1 MTEEHT
7 EKKNIKKNASEKDE
21 KKDISETVQAQ
32 LDTTTAIKAGDFVSL
47 DFVGILKS
55 TDTVFDTTKED
66 VAKAHGFNTERAT
79 YKPLIIKIGEGQLLK
94 ALDDFLVGKKS
105 GNYHLDLPAELA
117 FGKKDAKLLRLISI
131 GEFRKHE
138 IAPQPGLEVELDG
151 RRGIV
156 RTVNGGRVIVD
167 FNHPLSSQDIS
178 YDLTVNG
185 VIADTAMKVEAVLG
199 MFQLPFKSVKLENNV
214 ATIALATPIPAE
226 LTDTLKKEFIRL
238 TGVADILFQ

>member
-1 MTEEHT
+1 M
-7 EKKNIKKNASEKDE
+7 
-21 KKDISETVQAQ
+21 
-32 LDTTTAIKAGDFVSL
+32 
-47 DFVGILKS
+47 
-55 TDTVFDTTKED
+55 
-66 VAKAHGFNTERAT
+66 
-79 YKPLIIKIGEGQLLK
+79 
-94 ALDDFLVGKKS
+94 
-105 GNYHLDLPAELA
+105 
-117 FGKKDAKLLRLISI
+117 
-131 GEFRKHE
+131 
-138 IAPQPGLEVELDG
+138 
-151 RRGIV
+151 